1 MLKTIHVKLPD
12 AMMLKKYIK
21 HKSLVSYAGIQ
32 LPVNA
37 HTTKPPNDAK
47 NNK

>member
-1 MLKTIHVKLPD
+1 MYVKIPN
-12 AMMLKKYIK
+12 AIIKKKYIK
-21 HKSLVSYAGIQ
+21 HKSFVSYEGIQ